1 MIEIFENNVVLS
13 QTTYHKVG
21 LVLVDHILD
30 SFQHIGSFSK
40 QPDHMI
46 LLVHL
51 DIASQYYNNC
61 VRLYG
66 RHG

>member
-1 MIEIFENNVVLS
+1 MEGYQSARWVLIDLADVVIHVFHKDERNYY
-13 QTTYHKVG
+13 TTYHKVG

-46 LLVHL
+46 LLL
-51 DIASQYYNNC
+51 
-61 VRLYG
+61 
-66 RHG
+66 